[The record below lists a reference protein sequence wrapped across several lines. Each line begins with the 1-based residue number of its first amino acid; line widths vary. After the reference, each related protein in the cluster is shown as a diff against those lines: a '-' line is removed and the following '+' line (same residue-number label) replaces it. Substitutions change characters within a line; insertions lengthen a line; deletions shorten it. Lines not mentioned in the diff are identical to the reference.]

1 MSPNPTLRW
10 ALWGSLVTLH
20 ALATARPPEAI
31 APAVGGA
38 VYAPLM
44 VLKALGLPVYGRP
57 ESGGWAAPSWLGWA
71 LVAIFW
77 AAVWWGVASLASRLW
92 PRPELLRSR

>member
-1 MSPNPTLRW
+1 MSSTSTIRW
-10 ALWGSLVTLH
+10 ALWGTLVTLH
-20 ALATARPPEAI
+20 VLATVRPPEAI

-44 VLKALGLPVYGRP
+44 VLNALGLPVYGRA
-57 ESGGWAAPSWLGWA
+57 ESGGWAAPSLLAWA

-77 AAVWWGVASLASRLW
+77 AAVWWGVAVLASRLW
-92 PRPELLRSR
+92 PQSGLLRSR